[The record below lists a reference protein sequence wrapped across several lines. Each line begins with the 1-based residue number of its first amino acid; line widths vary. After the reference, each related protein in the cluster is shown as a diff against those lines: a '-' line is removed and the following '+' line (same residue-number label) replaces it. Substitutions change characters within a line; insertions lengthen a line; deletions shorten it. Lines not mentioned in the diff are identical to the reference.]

1 MTVSLWS
8 LAAYTLQL
16 AALVTVAFA
25 AMWMLRIRIPLHALR
40 LWQAVL
46 AIALL
51 LPLAQPG
58 NLEPSALQLFAA
70 SISAATLAMLAF
82 SSASTAAPKSDGT
95 WTCVAARDASAPKG
109 AGAFCLPRPAISYVS
124 GRRVLTAAP

>member
-8 LAAYTLQL
+8 LAAYALQL
-16 AALVTVAFA
+16 AALVTITFA
-25 AMWMLRIRIPLHALR
+25 AMWMLRIRIPRHSLR

-58 NLEPSALQLFAA
+58 NVDPSALQVLTGSF
-70 SISAATLAMLAF
+70 SAAR
-82 SSASTAAPKSDGT
+82 P
-95 WTCVAARDASAPKG
+95 RASAGLDRSSGSRPGG
-109 AGAFCLPRPAISYVS
+109 ASSC
-124 GRRVLTAAP
+124 

>member
-8 LAAYTLQL
+8 LAAYALQL
-16 AALVTVAFA
+16 AALVTVAVA
-25 AMWMLRIRIPLHALR
+25 AMWMLRIRIPRHSLR

-58 NLEPSALQLFAA
+58 SVEPSALQVLAGSF
-70 SISAATLAMLAF
+70 SAAALAEGGELDRSSGSRSRAHRPADRRWRE
-82 SSASTAAPKSDGT
+82 SSRGCCGSASA
-95 WTCVAARDASAPKG
+95 
-109 AGAFCLPRPAISYVS
+109 
-124 GRRVLTAAP
+124 

>member
-25 AMWMLRIRIPLHALR
+25 AMWMLRIRIPRHSLR

-58 NLEPSALQLFAA
+58 NVEPSALQVLTG
-70 SISAATLAMLAF
+70 SISAAALA
-82 SSASTAAPKSDGT
+82 
-95 WTCVAARDASAPKG
+95 R
-109 AGAFCLPRPAISYVS
+109 
-124 GRRVLTAAP
+124 GRRSIVPAGLEPGRIVLLIVAGGNHRAAAVARPRADQAAIDPRARGSR